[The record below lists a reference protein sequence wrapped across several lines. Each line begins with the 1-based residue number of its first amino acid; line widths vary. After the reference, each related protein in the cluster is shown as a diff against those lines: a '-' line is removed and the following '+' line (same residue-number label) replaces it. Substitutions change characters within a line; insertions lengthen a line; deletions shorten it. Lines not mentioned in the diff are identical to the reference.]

1 MAADRRAPPHR
12 WEFRAR
18 FRRGAFGWRSQP
30 AILRIREAVSEI
42 RRVARR
48 DPVLAADG
56 SVLLLAKLSPALER
70 VDSSSGSIG
79 IAVNHAIEALVPLIS
94 RAPATTRIRSEW
106 LDQLWEA
113 YQDDLIPYI
122 ESLGERWGELCA
134 SAELASSWADK
145 LLGTVRMALS
155 PDPSLRGHFSGISAC
170 LSSLYTAGRY
180 QEMVD
185 ILEMETFWHYRK
197 WAVLALAAMG
207 RKGDAIQLAEAC
219 RGPWTNDGE
228 VNRMVEEILISSG
241 LTEEAYH
248 RYGLR
253 AHRSSTYV
261 ATFRVVARKYPT
273 KSPQQVLADLV
284 AQTPGE
290 EGKWFAAAKEAGLP
304 AEALT
309 LARRSPCEPRTLT
322 RAAKQWLADSPQAAE
337 EAAVLALTWL
347 ARGHGWEVTAGDA
360 LAAYSTALAAADRRG
375 TAAELRQSVRS
386 LFAEEAAGSW
396 LRSVLVPEL
405 DR

>member
-1 MAADRRAPPHR
+1 MAADRRAPPHH

-48 DPVLAADG
+48 EPVLAAEG
-56 SVLLLAKLSPALER
+56 SVLLLEKLSPALER

-79 IAVNHAIEALVPLIS
+79 IAVDHAIEALVPLIS
-94 RAPATTRIRSEW
+94 RAPATAPLRSEW
-106 LDQLWEA
+106 LERLWDA

-134 SAELASSWADK
+134 SAELASSWADE

-155 PDPSLRGHFSGISAC
+155 PDPSLRGHFCGISAC

-197 WAVLALAAMG
+197 WAVLALAALG
-207 RKGDAIQLAEAC
+207 RKDDAIQLAEAC

-228 VNRMVEEILISSG
+228 VNRMLEEILISSG
-241 LTEEAYH
+241 
-248 RYGLR
+248 
-253 AHRSSTYV
+253 
-261 ATFRVVARKYPT
+261 
-273 KSPQQVLADLV
+273 
-284 AQTPGE
+284 
-290 EGKWFAAAKEAGLP
+290 
-304 AEALT
+304 
-309 LARRSPCEPRTLT
+309 
-322 RAAKQWLADSPQAAE
+322 
-337 EAAVLALTWL
+337 
-347 ARGHGWEVTAGDA
+347 
-360 LAAYSTALAAADRRG
+360 
-375 TAAELRQSVRS
+375 
-386 LFAEEAAGSW
+386 
-396 LRSVLVPEL
+396 
-405 DR
+405 